1 MTLVFD
7 WPSDREGLWTALWER
22 RFVAHRINEAAAI
35 EIEAP
40 AHHTQTDRQTSER
53 SGRVLKSKIRYDTGE
68 NPVFRTPV
76 GLRDCRT
83 VSQV

>member
-7 WPSDREGLWTALWER
+7 WPSDREGLWTALRER
-22 RFVAHRINEAAAI
+22 GFVAHRINEAAAI

-53 SGRVLKSKIRYDTGE
+53 SGG
-68 NPVFRTPV
+68 F
-76 GLRDCRT
+76 
-83 VSQV
+83 